1 MITAYHV
8 NEKDF
13 FSIIGN
19 SFVNNL
25 QKRRPKMLSAIKYG
39 CLIISLLILVIYA
52 LLIYLLDNWSK
63 MGIVISISITCMD
76 IFNYILYQSKMVKN
90 TASLVVLLIINRV
103 AMVILGQNYWVY
115 GFMGLY
121 MLYAVAMLFLVAKVT
136 FPLKNQIVIRRSMS
150 LKKLKTRKEME

>member
-1 MITAYHV
+1 
-8 NEKDF
+8 
-13 FSIIGN
+13 
-19 SFVNNL
+19 
-25 QKRRPKMLSAIKYG
+25 MLSAIKYG

-103 AMVILGQNYWVY
+103 AMVILG
-115 GFMGLY
+115 
-121 MLYAVAMLFLVAKVT
+121 
-136 FPLKNQIVIRRSMS
+136 
-150 LKKLKTRKEME
+150 